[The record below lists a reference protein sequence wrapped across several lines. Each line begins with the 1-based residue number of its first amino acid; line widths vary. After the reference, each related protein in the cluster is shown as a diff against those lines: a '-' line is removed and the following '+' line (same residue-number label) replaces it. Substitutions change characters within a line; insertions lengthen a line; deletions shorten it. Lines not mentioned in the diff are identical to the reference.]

1 MVKRYLSS
9 YSGFAGDEGRNAEVK
24 RSISESDE
32 IRNLVRELLSKLGEN
47 PDREGLKDT
56 PRRVE
61 ESLRFVTNGY
71 EVDMDA
77 LINNAIFHESV
88 HDMIVVK
95 DIELYSMCEH
105 HMLPFVGKAHVGY
118 IPKDKIIGLS
128 KIPRVVDAFAR
139 RLQVQERL
147 THQIAATLWERL
159 EPLGLGVVIEAKHL
173 CMMMRGVEKQ
183 NSKMVTSSML
193 GQFRSA
199 HQTRDEFLSFIK
211 VPHA

>member
-1 MVKRYLSS
+1 M
-9 YSGFAGDEGRNAEVK
+9 K

>member
-1 MVKRYLSS
+1 M
-9 YSGFAGDEGRNAEVK
+9 K
-24 RSISESDE
+24 RSMSDSDD
-32 IRNLVRELLSKLGEN
+32 IRNLVRELLSKLGED
-47 PDREGLKDT
+47 PDREGLQDT

-77 LINNAIFHESV
+77 LINKAIFHESV

-211 VPHA
+211 VSHA

>member
-1 MVKRYLSS
+1 M
-9 YSGFAGDEGRNAEVK
+9 
-24 RSISESDE
+24 SDSDD
-32 IRNLVRELLSKLGEN
+32 IRNLVRELLSKLGED
-47 PDREGLKDT
+47 PDREGLQDT

-77 LINNAIFHESV
+77 LINKAIFHESV

-211 VPHA
+211 VSHA